1 MSDITAD
8 LKKMLHFFFSAV
20 FHRNVKEH
28 VKLCSFLYLNMNIFL
43 DLARNRFK
51 LGFHTTCQIKKEVQ
65 IKEGKV
71 LTLYCMREIEVN
83 WHMNIYARKVLLQAL
98 GLRFKQ

>member
-1 MSDITAD
+1 MSDIKPVRGT
-8 LKKMLHFFFSAV
+8 KVQCSVSQKCEGTCCEIV
-20 FHRNVKEH
+20 E
-28 VKLCSFLYLNMNIFL
+28 SFLYMNTNIFL
-43 DLARNRFK
+43 DLARNSFK

-83 WHMNIYARKVLLQAL
+83 WHMNIYVRNVLLQAL